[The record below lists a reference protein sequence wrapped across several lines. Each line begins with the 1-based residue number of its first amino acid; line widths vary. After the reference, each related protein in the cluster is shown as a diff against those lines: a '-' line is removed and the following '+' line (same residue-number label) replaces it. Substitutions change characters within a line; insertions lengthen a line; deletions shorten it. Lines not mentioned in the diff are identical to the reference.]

1 MNCNIIQEIEGETL
15 QLECDDTQEIDGIN
29 YSTVLHPE
37 SITIVILII
46 TWFFCWILERIFYY
60 ITYRVKKTYYDD

>member
-1 MNCNIIQEIEGETL
+1 MNCTIQEIEGGTL
-15 QLECDDTQEIDGIN
+15 QLECDDTQEINGIN
-29 YSTVLHPE
+29 YSTVLSPE
-37 SITIVILII
+37 GLTIVILII

>member
-1 MNCNIIQEIEGETL
+1 MNCTIQEIEGGTL
-15 QLECDDTQEIDGIN
+15 QLQCDDIQEIDGIN
-29 YSTVLHPE
+29 YSSVLSPE
-37 SITIVILII
+37 GITMVIIVI